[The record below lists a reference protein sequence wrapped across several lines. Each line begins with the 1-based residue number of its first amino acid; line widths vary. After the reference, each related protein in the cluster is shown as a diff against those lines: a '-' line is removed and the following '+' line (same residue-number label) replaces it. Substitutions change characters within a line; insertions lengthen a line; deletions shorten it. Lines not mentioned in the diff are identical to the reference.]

1 MTTSSAALQLLF
13 SPTLQYAN
21 DVFRVIF
28 EQTGNGTGTRTK
40 LASTIFKAR
49 KRSCGKVMFL
59 HLSVNHSVH
68 GGSPRQRPPPLDRPP
83 PCTVKSERYPSFWNE
98 FLYIKVF
105 TLQLELWLYPYI
117 GIRLFPVPFPVPVP
131 FKLCLIKPLPWKAP
145 PPKKNHQRSG

>member
-83 PCTVKSERYPSFWNE
+83 PVRLRVSGTHPSGMNSCTLKFSHCNLSCGC
-98 FLYIKVF
+98 
-105 TLQLELWLYPYI
+105 TLTLALD
-117 GIRLFPVPFPVPVP
+117 
-131 FKLCLIKPLPWKAP
+131 CS
-145 PPKKNHQRSG
+145 RSRSQSRSRSNSV